1 MRTPPLLADFNHA
14 RPCKLFLRKILDTT
28 IPNNVLPIPRSIH
41 TGNAV
46 QRTKTSRQLGG
57 RFPLYK
63 EPQAKPVGKRRS
75 GSDEAENKDLLLLK
89 VSTGNANRTKKQKEV
104 SPNGREELITHEMGM
119 SISHSNL
126 SEIEKKSD
134 IWEIAKRHR
143 KNTEDAV

>member
-1 MRTPPLLADFNHA
+1 MCCPYNL
-14 RPCKLFLRKILDTT
+14 
-28 IPNNVLPIPRSIH
+28 
-41 TGNAV
+41 
-46 QRTKTSRQLGG
+46 G
-57 RFPLYK
+57 RFIKDAGFSHSLYK